1 MTAEAF
7 EKCVDVHGKDLQGSE
22 KRTHMKR
29 ALFAFLIVLCVVWS
43 FILARELHAACRNP
57 NVVEDEGPL
66 LRPAAASG
74 MIEIT
79 WFGHAFFQITS
90 GSGTKIVTDP
100 FGAMGYPMPEV
111 WPNVVTIGRE
121 SGNHNNAGLPKGKP
135 LILRGVKPGA
145 EDWEEINMTFRDV
158 LIYNVPIHQRGA
170 GYFKGSAF
178 VFEMDGLCVLHTG
191 DVGEPFNDDQLQL
204 IGHVDVL
211 LLPIAGSYTMGP
223 DNAKKVIEQLK
234 PKIAVPYHYYH
245 NYDLLQRF
253 TEGPHRAHFL
263 NTNSFSV
270 SKDTLPSSTEIF
282 IPKVLWGADA
292 L

>member
-1 MTAEAF
+1 MTGCRLVLWLIF
-7 EKCVDVHGKDLQGSE
+7 LVLLLP
-22 KRTHMKR
+22 
-29 ALFAFLIVLCVVWS
+29 LFLSAMQVQ
-43 FILARELHAACRNP
+43 AACRNP
-57 NVVEDEGPL
+57 NIVEGEGPL

-74 MIEIT
+74 MIEIK

-90 GSGTKIVTDP
+90 SSGTKIVTDP

-121 SGNHNNAGLPKGKP
+121 SGNHNNARLPKGKP
-135 LILRGVKPGA
+135 LILRGVNPGA
-145 EDWEEINMTFRDV
+145 DDWEQINVTFRDV

-178 VFEMDGLCVLHTG
+178 VFEMDGLCILHSG
-191 DVGEPFNDDQLQL
+191 DVGEPFNEDQLQL

-211 LLPIAGSYTMGP
+211 LVPIAGSYTMGP
-223 DNAKKVIEQLK
+223 DNARKVVEQLQ

-253 TEGPHRAHFL
+253 TDVPYTPRFL
-263 NTNSFSV
+263 NTNNFTF
-270 SKDTLPSSTEIF
+270 SKDTLPSTTEIYV
-282 IPKVLWGADA
+282 PRVLWTTEG

>member
-1 MTAEAF
+1 MTTEAF

-245 NYDLLQRF
+245 NYDLLKRF

>member
-1 MTAEAF
+1 MLRCQE
-7 EKCVDVHGKDLQGSE
+7 LQGSE
-22 KRTHMKR
+22 KRTNMKK
-29 ALFAFLIVLCVVWS
+29 ALFAFITTLCVS
-43 FILARELHAACRNP
+43 GLFLLAWDSHAACRNP
-57 NVVEDEGPL
+57 NVVEDGGPL

-74 MIEIT
+74 MIEIK

-135 LILRGVKPGA
+135 LILRGVKPGS

-178 VFEMDGLCVLHTG
+178 IFEMDGLCVLHTG

-234 PKIAVPYHYYH
+234 PKVAVPYHYYH
-245 NYDLLQRF
+245 NFDLLQRF
-253 TEGPHRAHFL
+253 TEGPHQAHFL

>member
-1 MTAEAF
+1 MAGEAF
-7 EKCVDVHGKDLQGSE
+7 KKCKV
-22 KRTHMKR
+22 
-29 ALFAFLIVLCVVWS
+29 LFTSLIVLCIGGA
-43 FILARELHAACRNP
+43 FLLAWDARSACRNP

-66 LRPAAASG
+66 LRPAAAAG
-74 MIEIT
+74 MIEIK

-121 SGNHNNAGLPKGKP
+121 SGNHNNVGLPKGKP
-135 LILRGVKPGA
+135 LILRGVKPGG
-145 EDWEEINMTFRDV
+145 EDWEVINTTFRDV

-178 VFEMDGLCVLHTG
+178 VFEMDGLCILHSG
-191 DVGEPFNDDQLQL
+191 DVGEPFNEDQLQL

-234 PKIAVPYHYYH
+234 PKVAVPYHYYH

-253 TEGPHRAHFL
+253 TEGTHRAHFFT
-263 NTNSFSV
+263 TNSFSV

-282 IPKVLWGADA
+282 IPKVLWGGDA

>member
-1 MTAEAF
+1 MPDEAF
-7 EKCVDVHGKDLQGSE
+7 KKC
-22 KRTHMKR
+22 TI
-29 ALFAFLIVLCVVWS
+29 LFITLITLCVS
-43 FILARELHAACRNP
+43 GLSLRARDVCAACRNP
-57 NVVEDEGPL
+57 NVVEDEGSL
-66 LRPAAASG
+66 LRRAAASG
-74 MIEIT
+74 MIEIK

-90 GSGTKIVTDP
+90 SSGTKIVTDP

-111 WPNVVTIGRE
+111 WPNVVTVGRE
-121 SGNHNNAGLPKGKP
+121 SGNHNNVGLPKGKP
-135 LILRGVKPGA
+135 LILRGVKPGG
-145 EDWEEINMTFRDV
+145 EDWEVINTTFRDV

-178 VFEMDGLCVLHTG
+178 VFEMDGLCILHTG

-253 TEGPHRAHFL
+253 TEGAHRAHFL
-263 NTNSFSV
+263 TTNNFSV
-270 SKDTLPSSTEIF
+270 SKDTLPSSTELF
-282 IPKVLWGADA
+282 IPKVLWGGDA